1 MSKSARLT
9 SVLTANRLGDG
20 AVVFLDGDGAWT
32 ETISAAAIARTPE
45 AARALEARGAHDA
58 ARNLVVDFYL
68 VEVREAADGPTP
80 VRMRE
85 RVRVAGPS
93 ILGDVP
99 GYASPS
105 PRASPTPPRAPST
118 RGEGR
123 GLPSAKAEGEGQT
136 LARTLPSVAPPHPS
150 PLPVKNGDRESR
162 APAPEA
168 A

>member
-1 MSKSARLT
+1 MSKSAPQI

-20 AVVFLDGDGAWT
+20 VVVFLDGDGDWS
-32 ETISAAAIARTPE
+32 EKISAAAVARSPE
-45 AARALEARGAHDA
+45 EVRALEARGAHDA

-68 VEVREAADGPTP
+68 VDVREGADGLTP

-99 GYASPS
+99 GYTSPS
-105 PRASPTPPRAPST
+105 PRASTTPPRTPSA
-118 RGEGR
+118 RGEGW
-123 GLPSAKAEGEGQT
+123 GEGQRQIPT
-136 LARTLPSVAPPHPS
+136 SAQGPAPRPN
-150 PLPVKNGDRESR
+150 PLPVKNGERER
-162 APAPEA
+162 HAHATEA